1 MTTFTTE
8 DRENAGR
15 GAGDDASMSYAEI
28 AKEMGVSKTRVQQ
41 IETSALEKLR
51 KRLLWRHDIFKVKD
65 VI

>member
-15 GAGDDASMSYAEI
+15 KTGEDANMSYADI
-28 AKEMGVSKTRVQQ
+28 AKKMGVSKTRVQQ

-51 KRLLWRHDIFKVKD
+51 KRLLWKYDVFKVKD

>member
-15 GAGDDASMSYAEI
+15 GAGEDANMSYADI
-28 AKEMGVSKTRVQQ
+28 AKQMGLSKTRVQQ

-51 KRLLWRHDIFKVKD
+51 KRLLWRYDIFKMKD
-65 VI
+65 IF